1 MKIKGE
7 GSKRGKREGEKE
19 KEFFIR
25 HFLTAVTAAPTDYGK
40 SWFWSNTQHA
50 HLSSCHYEQQSVTVV
65 ASVHI
70 CVVFS
75 SALHAVK

>member
-1 MKIKGE
+1 MKSKRGE

-25 HFLTAVTAAPTDYGK
+25 HFLTAVTAAPTDYCK
-40 SWFWSNTQHA
+40 SWFWSIPSTRIFPQ
-50 HLSSCHYEQQSVTVV
+50 YEQSVTVV

-75 SALHAVK
+75 SALHAVQ